1 MEWLCGGVL
10 PLTVAAEFP
19 ATTGVKYQTC
29 ERVSLEMA
37 AAPACMSAPAQ
48 ILPAGAL
55 DVMEQL
61 TLLI

>member
-29 ERVSLEMA
+29 ERVT
-37 AAPACMSAPAQ
+37 SAPAQ